1 MVRCATSATQILIS
15 ARAQERRGE
24 EGGTHFCV
32 FRTVQLLPQTPNAT
46 HERTAATRLSQQS
59 DSAHHSRTHAARM
72 AEGRARAT
80 TEGRRTGRRDGAG
93 IILRELS
100 HGMLTLLALD
110 RAHALSHHN
119 SLPLCRFLPFLYRG
133 ISFMHFGFSRV
144 LNDGAFAND
153 RPTEPLHGHRQSDTT
168 TNLQAHV
175 LIRLLLSMF
184 SFVRV
189 WISFIPP

>member
-1 MVRCATSATQILIS
+1 M
-15 ARAQERRGE
+15 
-24 EGGTHFCV
+24 

-46 HERTAATRLSQQS
+46 HERTAATRLRSQTL
-59 DSAHHSRTHAARM
+59 HTTHARGTHG
-72 AEGRARAT
+72 GRT
-80 TEGRRTGRRDGAG
+80 RRKDGAG

-119 SLPLCRFLPFLYRG
+119 SLFLCRSLPFLYVG
-133 ISFMHFGFSRV
+133 ISFMHFGFLRV
-144 LNDGAFAND
+144 LNDGAFANY
-153 RPTEPLHGHRQSDTT
+153 RPTEPILGHRQSDTT

-189 WISFIPP
+189 WISFVPRKLPTRQPAYAPTCFPDVLGCSFPVSSADFWLC